1 MISRYDLNSRKPGR
15 VRPRKKIVAQTF
27 GEKML
32 LRRATSIAYTAAQQ
46 YSKTKVLNCCQLK
59 KILNIRSQ
67 KIQKETIFRK
77 SEETLESRFSQN
89 LGIDRN
95 SFSKEMKWTSL
106 ANSIQKEVKK
116 STMNKVETQARNSLK
131 QRQECKKRMILAL
144 FF

>member
-1 MISRYDLNSRKPGR
+1 
-15 VRPRKKIVAQTF
+15 
-27 GEKML
+27 ML
-32 LRRATSIAYTAAQQ
+32 LRRATSIAYTGAKQ
-46 YSKTKVLNCCQLK
+46 YSKTKVLNWCQLK

-67 KIQKETIFRK
+67 KKQKETIFRK

-106 ANSIQKEVKK
+106 VNSIQKEVKK
-116 STMNKVETQARNSLK
+116 KHDEQSGNSSKKLSETKTRILK
-131 QRQECKKRMILAL
+131 AYDPGT